1 MTTSQQ
7 DFKGLFWVDLHTRSR
22 RFLWVLSTLF
32 CSSVVIFGIW
42 ALVVNFYGLDHNT
55 KFRFLA
61 IALVLVLTV
70 FLPACAV
77 IIGGVK
83 IRQKPGMYLR
93 GIRIKNTNL
102 EVGTLTLHVD
112 SGKPGT
118 AWQDSKFD
126 NIVMDDWQQ
135 ERTISND
142 TLELLFVLRIREDVT
157 NLVFFEKLV
166 VISKGKIVYQL
177 FGKMGIE
184 IIWNDIIIVSN
195 GSIQSFD
202 DTEGIPADHLIQALE
217 MLSNIFS
224 GCRQNPIRS
233 RTLKIVSSP
242 ADLDNV
248 LATGI
253 LGGAITTGRK
263 SHSGD
268 EQTPEERINEDI
280 VVLLKKFARKN
291 DWELSI

>member
-1 MTTSQQ
+1 
-7 DFKGLFWVDLHTRSR
+7 
-22 RFLWVLSTLF
+22 
-32 CSSVVIFGIW
+32 
-42 ALVVNFYGLDHNT
+42 
-55 KFRFLA
+55 
-61 IALVLVLTV
+61 
-70 FLPACAV
+70 
-77 IIGGVK
+77 
-83 IRQKPGMYLR
+83 
-93 GIRIKNTNL
+93 
-102 EVGTLTLHVD
+102 
-112 SGKPGT
+112 
-118 AWQDSKFD
+118 
-126 NIVMDDWQQ
+126 
-135 ERTISND
+135 
-142 TLELLFVLRIREDVT
+142 VLRIRDDVT

-224 GCRQNPIRS
+224 GCRQNLIRS

-242 ADLDNV
+242 AGLDNV
-248 LATGI
+248 LATGV
-253 LGGAITTGRK
+253 LGAITTGRK

-268 EQTPEERINEDI
+268 EQTPEERFNEDI
-280 VVLLKKFARKN
+280 TVLLKKFVRKN